1 MSGHALLS
9 ASSAHRW
16 LHCTPC
22 ARLEAGFPDTA
33 GDYAR
38 EGTLA
43 HEIAELKLRKKFL
56 EPMSQK
62 TFTTRMNKLKKH
74 ELYQQEMQGFTD
86 IYIDYLA
93 ECAMRY
99 PTSPSIAAEVRVDY
113 AEWAPEGF
121 GRCDCIMAGG
131 DTLHI
136 VDFKY
141 GKGKPVSA
149 AGNEQLRLYALGALR
164 AYGLVYRI
172 SRVRMAI
179 VQPRLDSITE
189 DEMPAEALLDWAE
202 NVVRPAAALAYA
214 GEGEFQAGDWCQ
226 FCRARREC
234 RARANT
240 SLSIIEDFG
249 APPDKTAPIAATLLS
264 YQEIGAALARA
275 KPFIKWAADLESY
288 ALEAALHGKE
298 IPGWKVVAGR
308 SNRVFR
314 DQDAAFAALQ
324 QAGFDEALL
333 YERKPITL
341 TQAEKLAGKAAFTEL
356 CGAYIEKP
364 PGKPTLVP
372 ETDAR
377 PPYSSAAEDFA
388 VLTNT

>member
-1 MSGHALLS
+1 MAQHALLG

-22 ARLEAGFPDTA
+22 ARLEAGFPDTVS
-33 GDYAR
+33 DYAR

-62 TFTTRMNKLKKH
+62 MFTTRMNKLKKH
-74 ELYQQEMQGFTD
+74 ELYHPEMQGFTD
-86 IYIDYLA
+86 TYIDYLT

-99 PTSPSIAAEVRVDY
+99 PVSPSIAAEVRVDF

-121 GRCDCIMAGG
+121 GRCDCIIAGG
-131 DTLHI
+131 DTLEI
-136 VDFKY
+136 IDFKY

-172 SRVRMAI
+172 KRVRMAI
-179 VQPRLDSITE
+179 VQPRLDSITA
-189 DEMPAEALLDWAE
+189 DEMPVEALLDWAE

-214 GEGEFQAGDWCQ
+214 GEGDFRAGDWCQ
-226 FCRARREC
+226 FCRARSAC

-249 APPDKTAPIAATLLS
+249 APPDKTAPIAAALLS
-264 YQEIGAALARA
+264 GKEIGAALERAR
-275 KPFIKWAADLESY
+275 PFIKWAADLESY
-288 ALEAALHGKE
+288 ALEAVLRGEE
-298 IPGWKVVAGR
+298 IPGWKAVAGR

-314 DQDAAFAALQ
+314 DQDAAFDALK

-333 YERKPITL
+333 FEYKPITL
-341 TQAEKLAGKAAFTEL
+341 TQAEKLAGKTAFATL

-364 PGKPTLVP
+364 PGKPALVP
-372 ETDAR
+372 ASDAR
-377 PPYSSAAEDFA
+377 PPYNSAAEDFA
-388 VLTNT
+388 ALTNT